1 MLVSVI
7 MPVHNGASCLRECL
21 DSVIAQTLEDIEI
34 LCIDDGSTDDSA
46 AILAEYAKADPRLR
60 VITQE
65 ARGAGAARNRGLQE
79 VRGEYLSILD
89 ADDVFAPT
97 MLEDAVARAE
107 QTKAEVVVY
116 RHEKLDQRTG
126 ERVPLPRTSTPDMFP
141 DKDVFSIDDLRQ
153 VKGRIWLRAVFGW
166 TWDKLFRR
174 SFVEKLGITFQ
185 VQPIFND
192 MFFTYAVMAEAQ
204 RIAFLPKVLMAQRI
218 NRSNSVSNKVDAFW
232 PFLVTSLYRLRERLL
247 ARHLDR
253 MLPDLAAYSL
263 YIMVHTLGKMSEE
276 TRRRAFQAYESLAFP
291 LLGIDLA
298 RKDIPFSAG
307 DLSGWRRYEKVFHD
321 ASRPASRRKSS
332 MSPLRRMIQCYH
344 DAGPWYTLKRLLAL
358 GR

>member
-7 MPVHNGASCLRECL
+7 MPIHNGASCLRECL
-21 DSVIAQTLEDIEI
+21 DSVVAQMFRDFEI
-34 LCIDDGSTDDSA
+34 LCVDDGSTDDTAS
-46 AILAEYAKADPRLR
+46 ILAEYAKIDPRIR

-79 VRGEYLSILD
+79 ARGEYLSILD
-89 ADDVFAPT
+89 ADDIFAPT

-107 QTKAEVVVY
+107 QTKADVVVY

-141 DKDVFSIDDLRQ
+141 DTDVFSIDDLRQ

-174 SFVEKLGITFQ
+174 AFVEKLGVTFQ

-204 RIAFLPKVLMAQRI
+204 RIAYLPKVLMAQRI
-218 NRSNSVSNKVDAFW
+218 NRSSSVSNKVDAFW
-232 PFLVTSLYRLRERLL
+232 PFLVTSLYRLRERFLE
-247 ARHLDR
+247 RHLDR

-263 YIMVHTLGKMSEE
+263 YIMVHTLDKMSEE
-276 TRRRAFQAYESLAFP
+276 TRRRAFQAYEDLAFR

-298 RKDIPFSAG
+298 RKEIPFSAR
-307 DLSGWRRYEKVFHD
+307 DLSIWRRYEKVFHT
-321 ASRPASRRKSS
+321 ASHHALCGKSS
-332 MSPLRRMIQCYH
+332 RSPFRRMIQCYH
-344 DAGPWYTLKRLLAL
+344 DTGPWYTLKRLLAL